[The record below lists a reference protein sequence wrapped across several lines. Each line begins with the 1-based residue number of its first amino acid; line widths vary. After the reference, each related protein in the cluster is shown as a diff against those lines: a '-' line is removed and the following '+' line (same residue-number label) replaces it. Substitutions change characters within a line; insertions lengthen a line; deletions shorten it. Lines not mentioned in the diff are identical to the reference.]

1 MKPVSQEDLELDRR
15 VTRTEEGIGH
25 NRDKIDF
32 VDRNTK
38 SSQTWFIVL
47 FASMI
52 TLFIGLVV
60 GQFYFIHNISEAN
73 QQQSAEIRQQ
83 FGEVNQQFGEVK
95 EQFGEVKEQFG
106 EVKEQFGEVKEQ
118 FGEVKEQFGEVRAE
132 VAENRRLIEENSVRL
147 DSLTTQVGTLTS
159 EVGILK
165 SEVGTL
171 TSEVKETN
179 ERLAVVENVLTTNPP
194 TSAYYQAGKF

>member
-25 NRDKIDF
+25 NKDKIDF

-38 SSQTWFIVL
+38 SSQSWFIVL

-60 GQFYFIHNISEAN
+60 GQFYFIHNISEDN
-73 QQQSAEIRQQ
+73 QRQSAEIRQQ
-83 FGEVNQQFGEVK
+83 FGEVNQQFDEVN
-95 EQFGEVKEQFG
+95 Q
-106 EVKEQFGEVKEQ
+106 Q

-159 EVGILK
+159 EVGTLKLEVGILTSEVGILK

-194 TSAYYQAGKF
+194 TSAYYQTGKF

>member
-1 MKPVSQEDLELDRR
+1 MNPVSQEDLELDRR

-25 NRDKIDF
+25 NKDKIDF

-38 SSQTWFIVL
+38 SSQSWFIVL

-60 GQFYFIHNISEAN
+60 GQFYFIHNISEDN

-83 FGEVNQQFGEVK
+83 FGEVNQQFDEVN
-95 EQFGEVKEQFG
+95 Q
-106 EVKEQFGEVKEQ
+106 QFGEVKEQ

-171 TSEVKETN
+171 KSEVGTLASEVKETN

-194 TSAYYQAGKF
+194 TSAYYQTGKL

>member
-25 NRDKIDF
+25 NKDKIDF

-38 SSQTWFIVL
+38 SSQSWFIVL

-60 GQFYFIHNISEAN
+60 GQFYFIHNISEDN

-83 FGEVNQQFGEVK
+83 FGEVNQQFGEVN
-95 EQFGEVKEQFG
+95 Q
-106 EVKEQFGEVKEQ
+106 QFGEVKEQ

-171 TSEVKETN
+171 KSEVGTLASEVKETN

-194 TSAYYQAGKF
+194 TSAYYQTGKL

>member
-118 FGEVKEQFGEVRAE
+118 FGEVRAE

>member
-83 FGEVNQQFGEVK
+83 FGEVNQQFGEVN
-95 EQFGEVKEQFG
+95 Q
-106 EVKEQFGEVKEQ
+106 QFGEVKEQ